1 MSNNP
6 FESPEVFDTMVL
18 PPRRW
23 SSILLKMF
31 LVVLIGVVLVA
42 LLLPNVRRAG
52 EAARMT
58 QCRNNLKQIGLALH
72 SYHDDYG
79 SFPPAYTVD
88 SEGRP
93 LHSWRTLLLP
103 YLEHSNLYQQ
113 IDFSKPWN
121 DPVNAAAFETSI
133 NIFQCPSSSIPK
145 NHTTYLGVS
154 GPDSFFNATAARIL
168 SDITDGTSNT
178 LTVVEVP
185 HDQSVPWMAPQ
196 DADEALILSIA
207 KDSKVAHTGGYQSLI
222 ADGSVRYISIVT
234 DKSTLRAL
242 LTISADDVVGEF

>member
-6 FESPEVFDTMVL
+6 FESPEVPDTMVI

-23 SSILLKMF
+23 SSALLK
-31 LVVLIGVVLVA
+31 VLLWGLAGGLLVA
-42 LLLPNVRRAG
+42 LMLPNLRRG
-52 EAARMT
+52 REPSRRT
-58 QCRNNLKQIGLALH
+58 QCKNNLKQIGLALH
-72 SYHDDYG
+72 NYHDDYG

-88 SEGRP
+88 SKGRA

-121 DPVNAAAFETSI
+121 DPANATVFEVSI
-133 NIFQCPSSSIPK
+133 NEFQCPSLSIPK

-154 GPDSFFNATAARIL
+154 GPDSFFNAAAARII

-185 HDQSVPWMAPQ
+185 HDQSVPWMAPH

-207 KDSKVAHTGGYQSLI
+207 KDSKVAHSGGYQGLI
-222 ADGSVRYISIVT
+222 ADGSVRFISIDT